1 MNPKNKQINEKVII
15 DAKAI
20 INECSEG
27 PLMNVKNNN

>member
-1 MNPKNKQINEKVII
+1 MNPKNKQINEQLII

-27 PLMNVKNNN
+27 PLMNVKKNN